1 MNTVAIASHP
11 VRKLGGRHRWVPE
24 RERKSSEMKLNR
36 KGVTWVIA
44 GLALTGALVGGAGIA
59 VAASGTSQSSS
70 SPSSTSTADP
80 PYGHLGGMAGTG
92 DMGEMA
98 GMGFGENSA
107 MAAAADYLGVSL
119 SDLRADLQGGQS
131 LADIAAAQGKSV
143 SGLEDAMIAAISGHL
158 DANTTLT
165 AEQKAAA
172 LAAMR
177 GHLDVMVTATHSPG
191 SGIGPLGAGMGSMM
205 GR

>member
-1 MNTVAIASHP
+1 M
-11 VRKLGGRHRWVPE
+11 
-24 RERKSSEMKLNR
+24 
-36 KGVTWVIA
+36 
-44 GLALTGALVGGAGIA
+44 
-59 VAASGTSQSSS
+59 
-70 SPSSTSTADP
+70 
-80 PYGHLGGMAGTG
+80 G
-92 DMGEMA
+92 DMA

-107 MAAAADYLGVSL
+107 MAVAADYLGLSL

-158 DANTTLT
+158 DAYTLLT

-172 LAAMR
+172 LAAMK